1 MSGLRATL
9 LMGVLLSAAL
19 LATPLPAAEPA
30 AKAPIAAPAG
40 PLLPGWNAFTDRLRG
55 LAPQALGKLPD
66 RLREDPQIQQEVG
79 RLLLEA
85 LAAGS
90 IAALS
95 TDGDH
100 PMFYPSLGFLLN
112 IFQPNADTLYRNA
125 DITPGGSY
133 RLRGRAGTTRMALIG
148 TFGAAQAGPGAVNAS
163 AYYDLNSL
171 KTDADGRYDVL
182 LSPVKPEGHTGD
194 WWKLDPGVSRLLL
207 RLVAQDWSKERDP
220 TISIERV
227 DVPAPRPRPPA
238 PALEKRLADLPAAV
252 ERQALFLID
261 HVEGLRRDGFVNRLR
276 QWDVVA
282 GFGGVFGQ
290 FYYEG
295 AFELKDEEALLLETE
310 LPQGCLYASLLLT
323 NDIFETIDWY
333 NNHSS
338 LNAAQWQVAR
348 DGKLRVVI
356 SAKDPGVQ
364 NWLDTAGHATG
375 VVQGRWTGC
384 SATPIPAARKVAL
397 KDLPKL
403 LPADTAR
410 ISPADRDRLL
420 RDRRSAFQQRP
431 LW

>member
-1 MSGLRATL
+1 MTKPRH
-9 LMGVLLSAAL
+9 AL
-19 LATPLPAAEPA
+19 LACLLLSLTALAPAA
-30 AKAPIAAPAG
+30 IRAAPPQAG
-40 PLLPGWNAFTDRLRG
+40 PLVPGWNAFADRLRE
-55 LAPQALGKLPD
+55 LAPKALGKLPD
-66 RLREDPQIQQEVG
+66 RLREDPQVQQEVG
-79 RLLLEA
+79 RLMLEA
-85 LAAGS
+85 LAAGTTQA
-90 IAALS
+90 ITA
-95 TDGDH
+95 DGDH
-100 PMFYPSLGFLLN
+100 PMFYPSLNFLLN
-112 IFQPNADTLYRNA
+112 VFQPNADTIYRNA
-125 DITPGGSY
+125 DIAPGGSY

-148 TFGAAQAGPGAVNAS
+148 TFGAANAGPGAVNAS

-182 LSPVKPEGHTGD
+182 LSPVKPAGYAGD
-194 WWKLDPGVSRLLL
+194 WWRLDPGTSRLLL

-238 PALEKRLADLPAAV
+238 HLLEQRLADLPASV

-261 HVEGLRRDGFVNRLR
+261 HVEGLRRDGFVNKLR

-295 AFELKDEEALLLETE
+295 AFELKDDEVLLLETQM
-310 LPQGCLYASLLLT
+310 PQGCLYASLLLT

-338 LNAAQWQVAR
+338 LNAAQWQIGR
-348 DGKLRVVI
+348 DGTLRVVI

-384 SATPIPAARKVAL
+384 SATPIPSARKVAL

-403 LPADTAR
+403 LPADTAKL
-410 ISPADRDRLL
+410 SPADRDRIL

>member
-9 LMGVLLSAAL
+9 LTGILLSAAF
-19 LATPLPAAEPA
+19 LATPLPAAEPPT
-30 AKAPIAAPAG
+30 KATATAG
-40 PLLPGWNAFTDRLRG
+40 PLVPGWNHFSDRLRD
-55 LAPQALGKLPD
+55 LAPRALGKLPD
-66 RLREDPQIQQEVG
+66 RLREDPHIQQEVG

-90 IAALS
+90 IAALA

-112 IFQPNADTLYRNA
+112 IFQPNADTIYRNA

-133 RLRGRAGTTRMALIG
+133 RLRGRAGTTSMALIG

-182 LSPVKPEGHTGD
+182 LSPVKPEGYTGD
-194 WWKLDPGVSRLLL
+194 WWKLDPNVSRLLL

-227 DVPAPRPRPPA
+227 DAPAPRPRPPA
-238 PALEKRLADLPAAV
+238 HALEQRLADLPAAV

-261 HVEGLRRDGFVNRLR
+261 HVEGLRRDGFVNKLR
-276 QWDVVA
+276 QWDVVS

-295 AFELKDEEALLLETE
+295 AFALKDDEALLLETE
-310 LPQGCLYASLLLT
+310 MPQGCLYASLLLT

-338 LNAAQWQVAR
+338 LNAAQWQVGR
-348 DGKLRVVI
+348 DGKLRVVV

-384 SATPIPAARKVAL
+384 SATPIPSARKVPL
-397 KDLPKL
+397 EELPKL

-410 ISPADRDRLL
+410 ISLPERDRLL
-420 RDRRSAFQQRP
+420 RDRRSQFQQRP